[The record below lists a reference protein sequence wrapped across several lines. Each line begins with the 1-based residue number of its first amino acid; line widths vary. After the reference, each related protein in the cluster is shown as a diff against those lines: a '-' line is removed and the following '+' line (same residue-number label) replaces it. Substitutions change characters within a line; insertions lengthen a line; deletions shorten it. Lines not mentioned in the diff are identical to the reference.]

1 MPKAKSKTP
10 TIPSP
15 ARTVKAASKKSV
27 SQEVTEMAQKTLKL
41 TTQNHLN
48 VFPTKALNTEK
59 PARMRPGSEVILDFL
74 QATDS
79 TGTQLVRVRKDGSTR
94 TFYTNATHAQEVLA

>member
-1 MPKAKSKTP
+1 MPKAKSKTNI
-10 TIPSP
+10 TPST
-15 ARTVKAASKKSV
+15 AAATKTASKKSV
-27 SQEVTEMAQKTLKL
+27 SQTVTEMAQKTLKL

-48 VFPTKALNTEK
+48 VFPTKSLNAEK
-59 PARMRPGSEVILDFL
+59 PARMRPGSEIILDFL
-74 QATDS
+74 QATDE

>member
-1 MPKAKSKTP
+1 MPKAKSKTQI
-10 TIPSP
+10 TPSSAP
-15 ARTVKAASKKSV
+15 VVKVASKKSV
-27 SQEVTEMAQKTLKL
+27 SQTVTEMAQKTLKL

-48 VFPTKALNTEK
+48 VFPTKALNAEK
-59 PARMRPGSEVILDFL
+59 PARMRPGSEIILDFL
-74 QATDS
+74 QATDV